1 MLEHLFPASYEKIEN
16 ESLSMHAYVIVPNW
30 RKDNLCR

>member
-1 MLEHLFPASYEKIEN
+1 MSYEKIEN
-16 ESLSMHAYVIVPNW
+16 ESLSMHTYVIVPSW